1 METNEKIINE
11 PYGFIYITTNM
22 VNGKRYLGQKR
33 FEYGTDWRS
42 YLGSGQAL
50 RAAINLYGKEK
61 FSRNVVCFCYSED
74 ELNQVEYDL
83 SVFLDVVKSPD
94 WYNMILG
101 GKGKSGYQ
109 MSEEQLK
116 AHRARAVQQMQNP
129 AMREHLSKLAK
140 ERNNTDEAKKH
151 QSAMMKELW
160 QDDEFRKKV
169 VDNLPDR
176 SGTKHPM
183 FGYQWSDEQR
193 KHMSEV
199 QTGKRCGENAS
210 FFGHKHTPEVKELL
224 STLAKQKTGEKNPRA
239 HKVIRLADKKIYGY
253 LLAAAKDNGIGKDAM
268 TNRCKKH
275 NGFMYYD
282 EWLIQ
287 QNDLNIND

>member
-1 METNEKIINE
+1 MGNDERIINE

-22 VNGKRYLGQKR
+22 VNGKKYLGQKR
-33 FEYGTDWRS
+33 FEYGNDWHS

-50 RAAINLYGKEK
+50 RAAIDLYGKEN
-61 FSRNVVCFCYSED
+61 FSRCIVCFCYSED
-74 ELNQVEYDL
+74 ELNQAEYDL
-83 SVFLDVVKSPD
+83 SVFLDVVKNPN
-94 WYNMILG
+94 WYNMIFG

-116 AHRARAVQQMQNP
+116 AHRERAIQQMKNP
-129 AMREHLSKLAK
+129 TMRERLSQLAK
-140 ERNNTDEAKKH
+140 ERSSTDEAKIR

-169 VDNLPDR
+169 VDNLPER
-176 SGTKHPM
+176 SGEKHPM

-210 FFGHKHTPEVKELL
+210 FFGHKHTLEVRELL
-224 STLAKQKTGEKNPRA
+224 STLAKQKIGEKNPRA
-239 HKVIRLADKKIYGY
+239 RKVIRLADKKIYGY
-253 LLAAAKDNGIGKDAM
+253 LLAAAQDNGVGKDAM

-282 EWLIQ
+282 EWLTL
-287 QNDLNIND
+287 QND